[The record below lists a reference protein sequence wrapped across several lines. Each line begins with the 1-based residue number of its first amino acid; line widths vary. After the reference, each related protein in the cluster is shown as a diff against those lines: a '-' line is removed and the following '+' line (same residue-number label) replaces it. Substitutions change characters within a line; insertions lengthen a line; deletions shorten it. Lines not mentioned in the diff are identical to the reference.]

1 MKYKR
6 FFEIRMCL
14 KGITK
19 FLIAFTNGFFLIIG
33 LGLLVGGAIVYS
45 NAAQYGV
52 PIDVAIGILF
62 FLFLEYLF
70 FLYSFYYT
78 FFLKKNTVGVIVTGG
93 IVFLIS
99 FLGCYGAKWEN
110 RWMLYAVSL
119 LLFISNFLL
128 ILFKFY

>member
-1 MKYKR
+1 
-6 FFEIRMCL
+6 MCL

-62 FLFLEYLF
+62 FISWISILYLF
-70 FLYSFYYT
+70 Y
-78 FFLKKNTVGVIVTGG
+78 
-93 IVFLIS
+93 
-99 FLGCYGAKWEN
+99 
-110 RWMLYAVSL
+110 
-119 LLFISNFLL
+119 
-128 ILFKFY
+128 